1 MTKFYI
7 VLYMCSML
15 SGQCPSYNYTGH
27 SFNSH
32 TECIEFGYRIA
43 YGTFRELEQMQDFT
57 KEYIE
62 NSRIAVKFEC
72 KPIEVKQPV
81 VPPPKPKGKA
91 T

>member
-7 VLYMCSML
+7 VLYVCSML
-15 SGQCPSYNYTGH
+15 SGQCPSYKYTGH
-27 SFNSH
+27 SFDNH
-32 TECIEFGYRIA
+32 AECIEFGYRIA
-43 YGTFRELEQMQDFT
+43 YGTFKELEELEEFS

-72 KPIEVKQPV
+72 KPIKVKEPII
-81 VPPPKPKGKA
+81 PPPKPKGKA

>member
-1 MTKFYI
+1 
-7 VLYMCSML
+7 ML

-27 SFNSH
+27 SFSSH
-32 TECIEFGYRIA
+32 SECIEFGYRIA
-43 YGTFRELEQMQDFT
+43 YGTFRELEQNEEFS

-72 KPIEVKQPV
+72 KPIKVPNEII
-81 VPPPKPKGKA
+81 PPPKPEGKA